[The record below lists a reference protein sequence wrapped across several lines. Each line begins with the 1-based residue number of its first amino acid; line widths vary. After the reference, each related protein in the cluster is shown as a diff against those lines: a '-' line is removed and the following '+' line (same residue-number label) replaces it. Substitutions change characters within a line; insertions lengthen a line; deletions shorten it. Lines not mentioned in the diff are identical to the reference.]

1 MAQQY
6 GEAATITTPDPET
19 TSTQRYEQM
28 REAANRAMSTISIPA
43 DQAPTTGTQPPAT
56 GTQPPTTT
64 GTLRTPAGWTAVE
77 PDVDPELL
85 SYRGFKFGAAFFG
98 WLIAIAM
105 SVLLLAAV
113 SAAALGTAQVLDYT
127 STDAKADP
135 GAAAIT
141 AAAVAVFMLSL
152 AFYTGG
158 YVAGR
163 LARFDG
169 GRQGF
174 GVWMIALLVS
184 VLAAGGGAL
193 LNNQYDLIADIN
205 RPDVALSNDTLTMG
219 GIIAAAT
226 LVLLTLM
233 FAILGG
239 KAGQRYHDKIDRLLD

>member
-6 GEAATITTPDPET
+6 GETATMTTPDPET
-19 TSTQRYEQM
+19 TSTQRYEEM
-28 REAANRAMSTISIPA
+28 RAAANQAMSTISIPV
-43 DQAPTTGTQPPAT
+43 DPQPAT
-56 GTQPPTTT
+56 GTLP
-64 GTLRTPAGWTAVE
+64 GMAAEPA
-77 PDVDPELL
+77 VDPELL

-113 SAAALGTAQVLDYT
+113 SAAALGTAEILDY
-127 STDAKADP
+127 SSSDAKADP
-135 GAAAIT
+135 GAAAVT
-141 AAAVAVFMLSL
+141 AAAVAVLMLSL
-152 AFYTGG
+152 AFYAGG

-193 LNNQYDLIADIN
+193 LNNQYDLLADIN
-205 RPDVALSNDTLTMG
+205 RPDVALTNNTLTMG

-226 LVLLTLM
+226 LVLVTLM
-233 FAILGG
+233 AAILGG
-239 KAGQRYHDKIDRLLD
+239 KTGKRYHDKIDELLD